1 LSSSEGTDDE
11 LDDDAAAA
19 ADDDDDEVVFELADW
34 TAEERARLGEKLTAG
49 GIVHEWEDGD
59 LVVADADA
67 DRAEAAIEAV
77 EYPDELPADAGDEPP
92 AEDEGSYEIMSALF
106 VAADR
111 LQRDP
116 DDPVVG
122 GEFDAAAEAA
132 GASGPPYGLDAQVW
146 QQVQEL
152 AGNVCD
158 QLDDADPDVI
168 ARDAAALRQLL
179 SRYV

>member
-1 LSSSEGTDDE
+1 MSDVEGDDV
-11 LDDDAAAA
+11 DDAGP
-19 ADDDDDEVVFELADW
+19 DDDEIVFELTDW
-34 TAEERARLGEKLTAG
+34 TDAERAVLGDKLKAG
-49 GIVHEWEDGD
+49 GISHEWEDGD

-67 DRAEAAIEAV
+67 DQAEEAIEAV
-77 EYPDELPADAGDEPP
+77 EYPDQLPADSDEAPP
-92 AEDEGSYEIMSALF
+92 AENEGSYEVMSALF

-116 DDPVVG
+116 EDPVAG
-122 GEFDAAAEAA
+122 AEFDTAADSVAE
-132 GASGPPYGLDAQVW
+132 SGPPYGVDAQFW

-152 AGNVCD
+152 SVNVCD